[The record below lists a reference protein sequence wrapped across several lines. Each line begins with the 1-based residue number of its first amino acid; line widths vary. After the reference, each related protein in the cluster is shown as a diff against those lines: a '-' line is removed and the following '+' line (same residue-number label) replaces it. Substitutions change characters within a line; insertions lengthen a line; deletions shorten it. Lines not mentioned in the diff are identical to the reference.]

1 MLIEPADKNAI
12 CFFLLLES
20 ELDADL
26 VGLASLGFTGCL
38 SGVRFNSITPVKAA
52 LLHPDSLVSITGPL
66 AQSSCGSS
74 SPVSPTA
81 EETINSLSGEE
92 QPLTCII
99 FLPTTNLCVQFL
111 VRAVH

>member
-1 MLIEPADKNAI
+1 M
-12 CFFLLLES
+12 LES

-81 EETINSLSGEE
+81 EETINSLSGEK